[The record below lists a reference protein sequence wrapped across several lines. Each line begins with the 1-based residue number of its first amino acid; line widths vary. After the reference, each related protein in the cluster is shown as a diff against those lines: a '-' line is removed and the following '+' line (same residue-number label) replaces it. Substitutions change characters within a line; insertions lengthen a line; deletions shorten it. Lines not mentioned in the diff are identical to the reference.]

1 MQSEKFPH
9 LLIKPQLMRK
19 VYLLAALIIVISFKS
34 VAQNRPWDKP
44 MVLVRCS
51 TDVKADMFTATT
63 FIELEFYNPNK
74 EVIEGLYRFELNPG
88 QVITAFQLDLSGTY
102 RDGSIEEKW
111 KATNA
116 YNTIVGK
123 RIDPALLTM
132 DWPGHYSLRIFPVPA
147 GGSRKVTMTIQ
158 QLLKE
163 EKGFFVYRMPWNVRD
178 TTKLFVLNILANTG
192 DSKPVARD
200 GLISHRLFAEKA
212 GQYELKQVQE
222 NIVLNQPVSFAIP
235 VTASTFYC
243 TRQAG
248 GQIHFALRHKP
259 GVEKSF
265 SLHPRRLVVYW
276 DASASGEKRNIN
288 REISFLRQFISYH
301 RIAQLTITPFNH
313 RLLDTAVFYT
323 GNNFNSRWVQYIERI
338 NYDGATQ
345 LGNMDMANREADM
358 FLIFTDG
365 HNSFG
370 KKYPVSGNA
379 PVYCIKSS
387 ADANTAILQSITG
400 SSGGKVIDISGTGF
414 STGITG
420 GTIAENWLLNI
431 TSASGKLIY
440 NQMLPLA
447 IGNPVF
453 ISGTLQPG
461 TDTLYFHYG
470 NNNKITAVEKLV
482 VNSEVECAGSAL
494 DRISMLSA
502 FEKQIRTYNWN
513 EILDFGIK
521 EKVVTPNTAFIVLER
536 VEDYIKYNIE
546 PPTELE
552 KECREK
558 GFVKK
563 DTRTKREQIGRQS
576 TLEILQKVADVYNT
590 RIEKWGSAAQK
601 IYFDAASF
609 VESEIYNDVSTSD
622 NKPAGVVQSLAGKA
636 AGVNAEGNLSNSLS
650 EVVVTAYGI
659 RREKKMLGYAVQT
672 VQSNEI
678 SPGFL
683 TVEEALAGRVA
694 GLDVRKNSMPGS
706 VSSITI
712 RGVSSLRNNSPL
724 YVLDGMPV
732 EGEINNVLNVQDIE
746 SISVMKGLAASTLYG
761 SRGANGVI
769 FIQTKKPKYYSGNN
783 YVFKSYRL
791 KDMKDVDYLQELKET
806 HQAGK
811 LEKYHELRAIH
822 GKTAGFYFD
831 MAIHLFES
839 GLKKEAE
846 YILLNAAEVSAG
858 NKDVITAIGYIYQY
872 WNQFDKAAAVF
883 KNLADEFPQNI
894 YHHRDLA
901 WALYQQGQYQQAL
914 DILYAA
920 IRKDWE
926 QQESSLLT
934 MKSIMLNEMNSIIAI
949 HRDGLDLSAIP
960 AALIKPLD
968 CGLRIVVDGN
978 KNDFNKMIITEPG
991 GKRTD
996 TDKGNKSASG
1006 YVTKDYRFNS
1016 YYNYYNPAEYQV
1028 NTAETGKYKVTLHY
1042 YGYTNSIPSV
1052 VRMVTFKN
1060 FGRPGQSIKSEIII
1074 MDNQYGEVE
1083 IGEVKW

>member
-9 LLIKPQLMRK
+9 LFIKPQLMRK

-34 VAQNRPWDKP
+34 VAQNRSWDKP
-44 MVLVRCS
+44 MQLVRCS

-74 EVIEGLYRFELNPG
+74 ETIEGLFRFELNPG
-88 QVITAFQLDLSGTY
+88 QVITAFQLDLSGKY

-163 EKGFFVYRMPWNVRD
+163 EKGFFVYKLPLNVGD
-178 TTKLFVLNILANTG
+178 TTKLFILNILANTG
-192 DSKPVARD
+192 DSKPVARA
-200 GLISHRLFAEKA
+200 GLITHQLFAEKA
-212 GQYELKQVQE
+212 GHYELKRVQE

-235 VTASTFYC
+235 VIASVYYC

-248 GQIHFALRHKP
+248 EQIHFALCYKP
-259 GVEKSF
+259 GVEKFF
-265 SLHPRRLVVYW
+265 SIHPKRLVVFW
-276 DASASGEKRNIN
+276 DASASGEKRNTN

-301 RIAQLTITPFNH
+301 RVAQLTIIPFNH
-313 RLLDTAVFYT
+313 RQLDTAVFYT
-323 GNNFNSRWVQYIERI
+323 GNNFDSRWAQYLERI

-345 LGNMDMANREADM
+345 LGHIDMANRDADM

-365 HNSFG
+365 NNSFG
-370 KKYPVSGNA
+370 KKYPVRGNA
-379 PVYCIKSS
+379 PVYCIKST
-387 ADANTAILQSITG
+387 ADANTATLQSITG

-447 IGNPVF
+447 IGNTVF

-461 TDTLYFHYG
+461 TDTLFFHYG

-494 DRISMLSA
+494 DRIPMLSE
-502 FEKQIRTYNWN
+502 FEKQIRTWNWN

-521 EKVVTPNTAFIVLER
+521 EKIVTPNTAYIVLER

-558 GFVKK
+558 GFVKR
-563 DTRTKREQIGRQS
+563 DTRKKRVQVSKQS
-576 TLEILQKVADVYNT
+576 TFSILQAVANAYNA
-590 RIEKWGSAAQK
+590 RIEKWGNVDQM
-601 IYFDAASF
+601 IQLDAGSMAETEMTNT
-609 VESEIYNDVSTSD
+609 VNTGD
-622 NKPAGVVQSLAGKA
+622 NNSAGVALAGKA
-636 AGVNAEGNLSNSLS
+636 AGVIGEGNLSNSLS

-659 RREKKMLGYAVQT
+659 RKEKKMLGYAVQT
-672 VQSNEI
+672 LQSNEFN
-678 SPGFL
+678 PGFL
-683 TVEEALAGRVA
+683 TVEEVLAGRVT
-694 GLDVRKNSMPGS
+694 GLDVRKNSLPGS
-706 VSSITI
+706 ASSITI
-712 RGVSSLRNNSPL
+712 RGVSSLSNNSPL

-732 EGEINNVLNVQDIE
+732 EGDISNILNMQDIE
-746 SISVMKGLAASTLYG
+746 SINVMKGLAASTRYG

-769 FIQTKKPKYYSGNN
+769 LIQSKKPRYYPGNN

-791 KDMKDVDYLQELKET
+791 NDMKDVDYLQEIKEM

-831 MAIHLFES
+831 MAIYLFES

-846 YILLNAAEVSAG
+846 NILLNAAEVSAG
-858 NKDVITAIGYIYQY
+858 DKDVITAIGYIYQY
-872 WNQFDKAAAVF
+872 WNQFDKASAVF
-883 KNLADEFPQNI
+883 EQLVNEFPGNI
-894 YHHRDLA
+894 HYRRDLA

-914 DILYAA
+914 DILFAA
-920 IRKDWE
+920 IIKDWE
-926 QQESSLLT
+926 QQESSLQTL
-934 MKSIMLNEMNSIIAI
+934 KSILLNEMNGIIAI
-949 HRDGLDLSAIP
+949 HRDRLDLSAIP
-960 AALIKPLD
+960 AALIRPLD
-968 CGLRIVVDGN
+968 CDLRIVVDGN
-978 KNDFNKMIITEPG
+978 KNGFNKMIITEPG

-996 TDKGNKSASG
+996 TNKGNKSAVG
-1006 YVTKDYRFNS
+1006 YVTRDYRFGT
-1016 YYNYYNPAEYQV
+1016 YYNYNNPAEYQV
-1028 NTAETGKYKVTLHY
+1028 KMAETGKYKVTLHY

-1052 VRMVTFKN
+1052 VRLVTFKN